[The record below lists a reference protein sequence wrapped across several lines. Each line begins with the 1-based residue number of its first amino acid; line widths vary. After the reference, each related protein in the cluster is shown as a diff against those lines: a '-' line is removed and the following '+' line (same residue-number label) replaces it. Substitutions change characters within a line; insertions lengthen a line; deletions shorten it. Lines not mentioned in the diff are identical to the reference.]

1 MGKSPL
7 DKQDKEYNGYCQRGF
22 TKITMIK
29 KIDYKD
35 LAVIIEENNWPEMIH
50 STTQLEIVCDE
61 QFKAIID
68 KINEIIEKV
77 NQAKYGHRHNRN
89 Q

>member
-1 MGKSPL
+1 
-7 DKQDKEYNGYCQRGF
+7 
-22 TKITMIK
+22 MIK

-50 STTQLEIVCDE
+50 STTRLEIVCDE

-77 NQAKYGHRHNRN
+77 NQAKYGRRHNRN